1 MGLFFFKKKV
11 MRAALLL
18 CALLAAPAVAPI
30 GSSRGC
36 ATDCPPTQPKGCCT
50 LSDGTTPWMYP
61 GCTKQCSTRVPNYC
75 EDGTCK
81 PCPFGSYINSM
92 QQTNTFLTTAKVKV
106 TNGYG
111 GKEICASPPSCPA
124 GTYFPVD
131 KFGLYTGFSNGG
143 TYSFR
148 TTTPCVKCGAS
159 LPGPTQSLN
168 SGSTDV

>member
-50 LSDGTTPWMYP
+50 LSDGKTPWMYP
-61 GCTKQCSTRVPNYC
+61 GCTKECKTAVPNYC
-75 EDGTCK
+75 EGGTCK
-81 PCPFGSYINSM
+81 ACPFGSYINSM
-92 QQTNTFLTTAKVKV
+92 PQTETVLKVVGSSANVKV

-111 GKEICASPPSCPA
+111 GKEICASPQAAPPA
-124 GTYFPVD
+124 RTFPWTSLACTKVSH
-131 KFGLYTGFSNGG
+131 KQQEQP
-143 TYSFR
+143 R
-148 TTTPCVKCGAS
+148 TRKRHSAS
-159 LPGPTQSLN
+159 EPPLLAS
-168 SGSTDV
+168 SAA